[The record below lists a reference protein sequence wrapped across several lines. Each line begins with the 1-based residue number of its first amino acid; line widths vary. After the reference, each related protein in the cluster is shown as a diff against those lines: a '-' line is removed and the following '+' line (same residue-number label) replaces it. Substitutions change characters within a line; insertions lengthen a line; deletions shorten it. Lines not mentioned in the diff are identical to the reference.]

1 MGTKGGAVSM
11 RGVSCLWGVV
21 LVGCLLATAASFSVD
36 QGADSVAVL
45 SDTLVEVSELDEIS
59 SEELK
64 KKKDCAEGLN
74 CPDRKAKGKKG
85 KMSQNQKAKAGLF
98 GRRKINVKQIDTE
111 RKKMDKRAASMK
123 EKYHKLLSGK
133 EAKKNGKH
141 KGKIAKKAQE
151 VYAKSRKR
159 KSARESAR
167 KKMAASKTKSKEK
180 FKKSNLKVKE
190 KMEKKRLS
198 KLANAKE
205 RATKKAKAPK
215 TAEGWITRAAQHRF
229 DAYKKHLAA
238 AKVAKLYAMNK
249 ASKSQVAKADKAA
262 RLALVAFKKS
272 EAQAVKAHQEKLQKK
287 KKKKKQHKAKGKAQ
301 SSKGRSGS
309 KPGKKVHAKKT
320 PLAKKVKN
328 KKSNSLCSKEGCK
341 KKCKTSLCFRYCMRC
356 MKIKTERLAYDPR
369 SGLVNVAASTEH
381 VLNPASRARWVDS
394 AMRRLRRQEK
404 QHKDAEKFAVDE
416 FKQVHCMHCKR
427 MCEDEPNYNKQQKMQ
442 CIAACTSCGP
452 KKKTMGGHGGHHTGR
467 HHSNAYSSGRF
478 GPHHWECKRCNA
490 KCKSD
495 SCHKWCSIKFCGG
508 AQVKKASAKYTSK
521 PSTQAMTYSSGG
533 ASYASA
539 APTKEVSSHLDGA
552 DNPLSPHAMKVAA
565 QKGQHVHIIT
575 LPTVVVERHQA
586 PPIPKATGK
595 SPADVVKEKI
605 ARRATA
611 MMRAGSHGSH

>member
-1 MGTKGGAVSM
+1 MGTKGGAASM

-74 CPDRKAKGKKG
+74 CPDRKAKG
-85 KMSQNQKAKAGLF
+85 GLF

-123 EKYHKLLSGK
+123 EKYMKLLSGK
-133 EAKKNGKH
+133 EAKKKGKH
-141 KGKIAKKAQE
+141 KGNIAKKAQE

-205 RATKKAKAPK
+205 RAKKKAKAPK

-287 KKKKKQHKAKGKAQ
+287 KKKRKKMDK
-301 SSKGRSGS
+301 R
-309 KPGKKVHAKKT
+309 
-320 PLAKKVKN
+320 
-328 KKSNSLCSKEGCK
+328 
-341 KKCKTSLCFRYCMRC
+341 
-356 MKIKTERLAYDPR
+356 
-369 SGLVNVAASTEH
+369 AAS
-381 VLNPASRARWVDS
+381 
-394 AMRRLRRQEK
+394 M
-404 QHKDAEKFAVDE
+404 
-416 FKQVHCMHCKR
+416 
-427 MCEDEPNYNKQQKMQ
+427 
-442 CIAACTSCGP
+442 
-452 KKKTMGGHGGHHTGR
+452 
-467 HHSNAYSSGRF
+467 
-478 GPHHWECKRCNA
+478 
-490 KCKSD
+490 
-495 SCHKWCSIKFCGG
+495 
-508 AQVKKASAKYTSK
+508 
-521 PSTQAMTYSSGG
+521 
-533 ASYASA
+533 
-539 APTKEVSSHLDGA
+539 
-552 DNPLSPHAMKVAA
+552 
-565 QKGQHVHIIT
+565 
-575 LPTVVVERHQA
+575 
-586 PPIPKATGK
+586 
-595 SPADVVKEKI
+595 KEKY
-605 ARRATA
+605 
-611 MMRAGSHGSH
+611 MKLL